1 MEHIRKERPKVGIGV
16 LIVRDGK
23 ILLGER
29 IGSFGSGT
37 FSLPGG
43 HLEFGESLEE
53 TAARE
58 VREETGLENVTI
70 KDLFSV
76 SNDIAYDKHFVT
88 LCFLAESAEGEPFPA
103 EPEKCRVWQWYSPDN
118 LPENI
123 FLPSKKAIQNW
134 LAGTTY
140 TP

>member
-16 LIVRDGK
+16 LVVRDGK

-29 IGSFGSGT
+29 IGSLGSGT

-43 HLEFGESLEE
+43 HLEFGEAFEQ

-58 VREETGLENVTI
+58 VREETGLENITI
-70 KDLFSV
+70 KELLSV
-76 SNDIAYDKHFVT
+76 SNDIAYDKHYVT
-88 LCFLAESAEGEPFPA
+88 LCFLAESKEGEPYPA
-103 EPEKCRVWQWYSPDN
+103 EPEKCRGWQWYDPDH

-134 LAGTTY
+134 LTGTTY